1 LREEVTGW
9 KAAREER
16 ILLEDSKKFEDAELE
31 AQLAVLSFHNFN
43 VPIN

>member
-16 ILLEDSKKFEDAELE
+16 ISLEDSKKFEDAELE
-31 AQLAVLSFHNFN
+31 AQLAVLSFLN
-43 VPIN
+43 